1 MNAMPSLNIPV
12 RQLMS
17 TDVTPIP
24 SDATLVEAAQQMRVS
39 GVGGLPVQDPEG
51 NIIGIITE
59 RDIIVRALA
68 EGRDARAGRV
78 REVATIAP
86 VTCAPED
93 RIDTALSLM
102 RAHEVQHLPVVGRS
116 GVVGM
121 ISLADITFQRPDEER
136 GSLDVP
142 QPEPPR

>member
-1 MNAMPSLNIPV
+1 VISSLNIPV
-12 RQLMS
+12 RELMS

-24 SDATLVEAAQQMRVS
+24 SDATLVEAAHQMRVS

-51 NIIGIITE
+51 DIIGIVTE

-68 EGRDARAGRV
+68 EGRDARAARV
-78 REVATIAP
+78 REVATIEP
-86 VTCAPED
+86 VTCSPED

-102 RAHEVQHLPVVGRS
+102 RAHEVQHLPVVAGS
-116 GVVGM
+116 EVVGM

-136 GSLDVP
+136 GSLDVRP
-142 QPEPPR
+142 PEP